1 MKMKMKDITEKP
13 LNGMTL
19 RLGVADRKVLE
30 SGAAQGLCAL
40 LRGISPRE
48 MMPERLFPQKE
59 DSGKVGVPVY
69 WTLTSSN
76 SAKAKIV
83 EVREALADFG
93 EVSEYWA
100 EAYLRPMDQAAAWS
114 PKPIRFK
121 RDSGRVVI
129 RFAEKKEE

>member
-13 LNGMTL
+13 LNGMIL
-19 RLGVADRKVLE
+19 RLGVAFE
-30 SGAAQGLCAL
+30 SSAAEGLGAL

-48 MMPERLFPQKE
+48 MMPERLFPQKEE

-93 EVSEYWA
+93 DVSEFLA

-121 RDSGRVVI
+121 RESGRVVI
-129 RFAEKKEE
+129 RFGFAEKKEE